1 MLSRIAAAVVPVA
14 GRLTVTSEMGAGP
27 RAGSIL
33 VANHTSLADPAVVIA
48 ALRRYRIE
56 PVVMAAAGLW
66 RLPVLGAALR
76 REGHIPVRRGTARAA
91 ECLDAAAAA
100 LSAGRCVLLYGEG
113 RLPERTDAGET
124 APGPFRSGPARLAA
138 MTGAPLVPVGQAG
151 ARRLCSGG
159 LVKQLAGAV
168 TAPLRRPGLH
178 VHIGAPMHV
187 PGPLPEATLR
197 IQAAVS
203 AAWQS
208 AIAARQPGPEPSYR
222 AV

>member
-14 GRLTVTSEMGAGP
+14 GKLTVTSETAAGP
-27 RAGSIL
+27 HAGSIL

-48 ALRRYRIE
+48 ALRQYRIE
-56 PVVMAAAGLW
+56 PVVMATAGLW
-66 RLPVLGAALR
+66 RLPLLGAALR

-100 LSAGRCVLLYGEG
+100 LAAGRCVLLYGEG
-113 RLPERTDAGET
+113 RLPERTDSGEA

-159 LVKQLAGAV
+159 LVKQLTGAV

-178 VHIGAPMHV
+178 VHLGAPV
-187 PGPLPEATLR
+187 RLPGPLPEATLR
-197 IQAAVS
+197 IQSAVN
-203 AAWQS
+203 AAWQN
-208 AIAARQPGPEPSYR
+208 AIR
-222 AV
+222 AQSR

>member
-14 GRLTVTSEMGAGP
+14 GKLTVTSETAAGP
-27 RAGSIL
+27 HAGSIL

-56 PVVMAAAGLW
+56 PVVMATAGLW
-66 RLPVLGAALR
+66 RLPLLGAALR

-100 LSAGRCVLLYGEG
+100 LAAGRCVLLYGEG
-113 RLPERTDAGET
+113 RLPERTDSGEA

-138 MTGAPLVPVGQAG
+138 LTGAPLVPVGQAG

-159 LVKQLAGAV
+159 LVKQLTGAV

-178 VHIGAPMHV
+178 VHLGAPVHL
-187 PGPLPEATLR
+187 PGSLPEATLR
-197 IQAAVS
+197 IQSAVS
-203 AAWQS
+203 AAWQN
-208 AIAARQPGPEPSYR
+208 AIR
-222 AV
+222 AQSR